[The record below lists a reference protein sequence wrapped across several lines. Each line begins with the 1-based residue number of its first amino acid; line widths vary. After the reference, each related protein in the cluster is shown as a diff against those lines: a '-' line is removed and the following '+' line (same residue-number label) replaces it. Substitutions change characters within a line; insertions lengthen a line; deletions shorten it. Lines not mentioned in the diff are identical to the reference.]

1 MTSTAL
7 TLPSHCPHPG
17 PHPHQVCEP
26 HTCYISVVLDTA
38 RIADLHLD
46 VDVESVRGAILR
58 VVVVVVVVLVV
69 VVLLVLDLV
78 SVLVVLACPC
88 DT

>member
-1 MTSTAL
+1 M
-7 TLPSHCPHPG
+7 
-17 PHPHQVCEP
+17 CEP
-26 HTCYISVVLDTA
+26 HACYISVVLDTA

-69 VVLLVLDLV
+69 MVLVLVCYISISSIGL
-78 SVLVVLACPC
+78 SM
-88 DT
+88 